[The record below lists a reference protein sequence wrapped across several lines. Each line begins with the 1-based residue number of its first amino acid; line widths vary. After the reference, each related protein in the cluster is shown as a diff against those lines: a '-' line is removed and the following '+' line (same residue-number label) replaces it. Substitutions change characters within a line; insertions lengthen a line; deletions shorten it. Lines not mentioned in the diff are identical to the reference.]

1 MATATEPSAL
11 PGATRLGILEA
22 RVLLASHISAMAPIT
37 GISTA
42 VRGFGTGISALRGS
56 SAALDFGVP
65 FTLNQGVGEGD
76 QIGVGAVGDESD
88 LADHA
93 SSFLRGDQRCS
104 RAQQPAGVPRT
115 RDASAIEGA
124 ERRVP
129 SGSYLR
135 ATRPDITSLKSSK
148 DRPSPR
154 IA

>member
-42 VRGFGTGISALRGS
+42 MRGFGTGISVLRGS
-56 SAALDFGVP
+56 AAESELDFGVP

-76 QIGVGAVGDESD
+76 QIGVGAVGDD

-93 SSFLRGDQRCS
+93 RAFLPGDQRCS
-104 RAQQPAGVPRT
+104 RAQQPAGVPAHARRK
-115 RDASAIEGA
+115 RD
-124 ERRVP
+124 RRC
-129 SGSYLR
+129 
-135 ATRPDITSLKSSK
+135 
-148 DRPSPR
+148 
-154 IA
+154 